1 MKAKPVTKQKPFDA
15 SASAMIQRGLRLP
28 QLRLLIAVAD
38 IGQIS
43 GAASHV
49 GMTQP
54 AASRML
60 TELERATGAVLYERH
75 PRGVALTEAGHLL
88 AKRARTALNDLE
100 TAFDEMHM
108 LAQGAGGLV
117 RIGTVTGPGLELVLP
132 LIRDMRVTYPEIA
145 FEVTVD
151 TSDVLADAL
160 FARRIDFYIGRV
172 LSNVSPR
179 DVTTTTIGIEPVALI
194 VRSNHPLMRRAV
206 LTLADTLAFDWVM
219 QAPGGLLRLA
229 VEAYLIRH
237 GHSAPPSTL
246 STSSLLLTLGM
257 ISDTDAVAP
266 VARSV
271 ADILVAPQGMNSAIS
286 VLNVAHDMC
295 VAPYAL
301 ICRRSAENTPVV
313 ARVLRLLEHRIGT
326 RLAEDNFTGETG

>member
-1 MKAKPVTKQKPFDA
+1 MAPSKPFDPSPA
-15 SASAMIQRGLRLP
+15 AMIQRGLRLP

-43 GAASHV
+43 GAAAHI

-60 TELERATGAVLYERH
+60 TELERATGATLYERH
-75 PRGVALTEAGHLL
+75 PRGVVLTDAGHLL
-88 AKRARTALNDLE
+88 ARRARTALNDLE
-100 TAFDEMHM
+100 TAFDEMQM

-132 LIRDMRVTYPEIA
+132 LIRDMRVTYPDIN
-145 FEVTVD
+145 FEVLVD

-160 FARRIDFYIGRV
+160 FARRIDFYIGRT

-179 DVTTTTIGIEPVALI
+179 DVTMTTIGIEPVALI
-194 VRSNHPLMRRAV
+194 VRSNHPLMRRPKV
-206 LTLADTLAFDWVM
+206 TLADTLVFDWVM

-229 VEAYLIRH
+229 VEAYLTEH
-237 GHSAPPSTL
+237 GHPLPSRTL

-257 ISDTDAVAP
+257 ISDTDVVAP

-271 ADILVAPQGMNSAIS
+271 ADILVARDGMNSAIS
-286 VLNVAHDMC
+286 ILDVGHDMA
-295 VAPYAL
+295 VSPYAL
-301 ICRRSAENTPVV
+301 ICRRDSDNTPVV
-313 ARVLRLLEHRIGT
+313 TRVLRMLHHRIGT
-326 RLAEDNFTGETG
+326 RGQTDESPRPSR

>member
-1 MKAKPVTKQKPFDA
+1 MTRQKPFDL
-15 SASAMIQRGLRLP
+15 SAAAMIQRGLRLP

-43 GAASHV
+43 GAAAHI

-60 TELERATGAVLYERH
+60 TELERATGAILYERH
-75 PRGVALTEAGHLL
+75 PRGVALTDAGHML
-88 AKRARTALNDLE
+88 AKRARMALNDLE

-132 LIRDMRVTYPEIA
+132 LVRDMRVTYPDIV
-145 FEVTVD
+145 FEVLVD

-179 DVTTTTIGIEPVALI
+179 DVTATTIGIEPVALI
-194 VRSNHPLMRRAV
+194 VRSNHPLMRRPA

-229 VEAYLIRH
+229 VEAYLVAH
-237 GHSAPPSTL
+237 GHPAPPRTL

-257 ISDTDAVAP
+257 ISDTDVVAP

-271 ADILVAPQGMNSAIS
+271 ADILVDPDGMNSAIS
-286 VLNVAHDMC
+286 ILDVAHDMS
-295 VAPYAL
+295 VSPYAL
-301 ICRRSAENTPVV
+301 ICRRDAQTTPVV
-313 ARVLRLLEHRIGT
+313 ARVLQMLHHRIKT
-326 RLAEDNFTGETG
+326 RLEPAQNL